1 MRFLVDVYNAAGA
14 KQSGRTAEVWGV
26 KRTIRASAIGEMTF
40 TLALATA
47 KAEGFAFGAWYE
59 VRREGFGV
67 IGKFKHIKHNDSA
80 ANKTRTIVC
89 ADEITKLKSANVG
102 FNWTFRDA
110 TVTGG
115 GGVVAQVVN
124 DAGMTASF
132 DNSTSEFNVFSGDF
146 HGDSAFDALSMLM
159 VKHQRGYFALGGV
172 GVVACGRFTDTQL
185 AAATP
190 AFNLTQANLVE
201 VVEERDYSGLCNR
214 LILKGAGQGVA
225 QVDLSKS
232 DLLSITPAV
241 QSALN
246 HDGVSYRYYI
256 EDAASIAAYG
266 LEERLEEY
274 DIRPITPSVEDQK
287 NASRELHRA
296 GVARLAQISQPAN
309 LINWQVDCVNIPHD
323 TRPGQVVLIDYH
335 GVGLVRDRDTRQ
347 LTNVPDMTINKV
359 RAFVVD
365 VDMTFDNDTG
375 AVVGKLLLAING
387 ERLPSFMGAISR
399 SVKKLDEI
407 GVRIQ
412 PSVAVYPSVT
422 FRQEIDAANPFEF
435 DFPIPEYTLAI
446 NDLWLEW
453 TQKPFV
459 DTLIGGEAS
468 GGQSITS
475 GASSTTTTGVAGDV
489 NNQEFETG
497 QAFVL
502 TPHGLDGALPTSFNS
517 SGSLSTNPTQHT
529 HNIYMDR
536 HGHFYYLPE
545 HAHNHDHTHTVVTA
559 NHTHAPIRGIYK
571 DSQTPTGLKI
581 YFKNQAG
588 AWVQITAIYDRPGG
602 TLQSG
607 STVSGETRRA
617 VNLRD
622 SVLALNEWHGDRSIK
637 ITCTSG
643 QGNIT
648 AWVSGRITIQPAL
661 G

>member
-14 KQSGRTAEVWGV
+14 KQSGRTAEIWGV
-26 KRTIRASAIGEMTF
+26 RRTIRASAIGEMTF

-89 ADEITKLKSANVG
+89 ADEITKLKSENVG

-124 DAGMTASF
+124 DAGMTVSF
-132 DNSTSEFNVFSGDF
+132 DNNTSEFNVFSGDF
-146 HGDSAFDALSMLM
+146 HGDSAFDAMSMLM

-232 DLLSITPAV
+232 DLSITPAV

-296 GVARLAQISQPAN
+296 GVARLAQVSQPAN

-347 LTNVPDMTINKV
+347 LINVPDMTIDKV
-359 RAFVVD
+359 RAFIVD
-365 VDMTFDNDTG
+365 IDMTFDNDTG
-375 AVVGKLLLAING
+375 AVVAKLLLAING

-412 PSVAVYPSVT
+412 PSVAAYPSVT
-422 FRQEIDAANPFEF
+422 FRQEIDATNPFEF

-459 DTLIGGEAS
+459 DTLIGGEAA
-468 GGQSITS
+468 GGESITS
-475 GASSTTTTGVAGDV
+475 GASSTSTTGVTGGAAGTYI
-489 NNQEFETG
+489 QTTRGYLFGTG
-497 QAFVL
+497 
-502 TPHGLDGALPTSFNS
+502 GLLDTAQRFLRTLFA
-517 SGSLSTNPTQHT
+517 LSTNPSSHD
-529 HNIYMDR
+529 HGLDD
-536 HGHFYYLPE
+536 HGHLYYLPE
-545 HAHNHDHTHTVVTA
+545 HSHAHEHTHVVVTTP
-559 NHTHAPIRGIYK
+559 HTHPPIRGIYK
-571 DSQTPTGLKI
+571 DTQTPAGLKI
-581 YFKNQAG
+581 YFKNQART
-588 AWVQITAIYDRPGG
+588 WVQITAIYDRPGG

-622 SVLALNEWHGDRSIK
+622 AVLALNEWHGDRSIK

>member
-26 KRTIRASAIGEMTF
+26 RRTIRASAIGEMTF

-89 ADEITKLKSANVG
+89 ADEITRLKSANVG

-115 GGVVAQVVN
+115 GGVVAQVVD

-190 AFNLTQANLVE
+190 AFNLTQANLME

-232 DLLSITPAV
+232 DLSITPAV

-256 EDAASIAAYG
+256 EDAASIASYG

-296 GVARLAQISQPAN
+296 GVARLAQVSQPAN

-359 RAFVVD
+359 RAFIVD

-375 AVVGKLLLAING
+375 AVVAKLLLAING
-387 ERLPSFMGAISR
+387 ERLPSFLGAISR

-422 FRQEIDAANPFEF
+422 FRQEIDATNPFEF

-459 DTLIGGEAS
+459 DTLVGGEAA
-468 GGQSITS
+468 GGQTITS
-475 GASSTTTTGVAGDV
+475 GPSSATTTGVAGGASGAYI
-489 NNQEFETG
+489 QTTRGYLFG
-497 QAFVL
+497 SG
-502 TPHGLDGALPTSFNS
+502 GLLDTAQRFLSTLFA
-517 SGSLSTNPTQHT
+517 LSTNPTEHD
-529 HNIYMDR
+529 HPLDD
-536 HGHFYYLPE
+536 HGHLYYLPE
-545 HAHNHDHTHTVVTA
+545 HAHAHDHTHTATIS
-559 NHTHAPIRGIYK
+559 NHAHPPIRGIYK
-571 DSQTPTGLKI
+571 DSQTPTGLKV

-588 AWVQITAIYDRPGG
+588 TWVQITAIYDRPGG

-607 STVSGETRRA
+607 STASGETRRA
-617 VNLRD
+617 VNLRN
-622 SVLALNEWHGDRSIK
+622 SVLALDEWHGDRSIK